1 MKKSDK
7 WTYIIGVAGVVLLI
21 GMAFACPKIVFRIQ
35 DAYQKG
41 RTWQGMGKNLDVEA
55 MYSSY
60 GSLKERLLAL
70 AERQSK
76 NRDFYVTGTEH
87 QRSAELLDMLD
98 TIVSQEGYGM
108 MEAYGIVPRL
118 EEVKNRGYTIDEV
131 KKYIIYNDIEEG
143 ESNAVVVSAWYIEF
157 TTRQDITIK
166 LLADTETYTL
176 YYLQVNQENYFESK
190 EDKVNWQV
198 VYDAEYFLQEE
209 WLDLWIDYYEAD
221 RKDIVVE
228 SEAQKSQS
236 QTISMEMPYGDQ
248 TLQWH
253 VEIQTDIK
261 KKLPAVFSIGL
272 KDIVDFIPELQRD

>member
-1 MKKSDK
+1 MKKSNK
-7 WTYIIGVAGVVLLI
+7 WTYIIGVAGILLLI
-21 GMAFACPKIVFRIQ
+21 GMAFVCPQIVFRIQ
-35 DAYQKG
+35 DAYQMG

-108 MEAYGIVPRL
+108 LEAYGIVTGL

-190 EDKVNWQV
+190 EDKVHWQV

-236 QTISMEMPYGDQ
+236 QIISIELPYGDQ

-253 VEIQTDIK
+253 MEIQTDIK
-261 KKLPAVFSIGL
+261 EKLPAVFSIGL

>member
-1 MKKSDK
+1 MKKSNK
-7 WTYIIGVAGVVLLI
+7 WTYIIGVAGIVLLI
-21 GMAFACPKIVFRIQ
+21 GMAFVCPQIVFRIQ
-35 DAYQKG
+35 DAYQMG
-41 RTWQGMGKNLDVEA
+41 RTWQGVGKNLDVEA

-108 MEAYGIVPRL
+108 LEAYGIVPGL

-157 TTRQDITIK
+157 TTRQDITLK

-176 YYLQVNQENYFESK
+176 YYLQINQENYFESK
-190 EDKVNWQV
+190 EDKVHWQV

-228 SEAQKSQS
+228 SEFQKSKF
-236 QTISMEMPYGDQ
+236 QTISMELPYGDQ

-272 KDIVDFIPELQRD
+272 KNIVDFIPELQRD